1 MTEGDAGE
9 DSTPTSAATS
19 DVALP
24 VAKEPVYGGVLRYG
38 IEADSL
44 NPWTPQNTVPAVS
57 GHMVLR
63 SVFDPLALPNN
74 DLEVKGNLLSRIEHN
89 ADYTRWTLTVRPN
102 IVFHDG
108 TPLDGAA
115 VADNLERHR
124 RSFIS
129 GNILAEVVDVEFD
142 DMSVTVT
149 TARPWVAFPTVLTG
163 QVGYMASPTWLAAVD
178 DDPTLATA
186 PVGTGPFMFESY
198 MPGISFSAVRNPS
211 YWRAGLPYL
220 DRIEFVVLRNVQ
232 ERAERLE
239 SGDIDVFH
247 TANGDEIA
255 KWRGRLAD
263 YTLVE
268 SAEFGETQYVLL
280 NSGNPASPL
289 SDITVRT
296 AMAMAL
302 DYELIETARSGGLFL
317 DANGPFPPG
326 TPGYLID
333 TGYPAHDP
341 DAAKA
346 LVDAWESDNGDL
358 AITFKTTTDEF
369 NLLTAEML
377 ESMWEAV
384 GIDVTIEQIDQSRY
398 IGAALVGDFEAYF
411 WRQHSGFDPDEQLVW
426 WSSRTVADYGSVG
439 LNFARIADPEIDA
452 NLDIIRTSSDESERT
467 AAAEAINER
476 FAKQVYHL
484 WLGWAIWGIVAQSDV
499 QDLITGFALPNGEP
513 VLPTGVGIGG
523 THQLAQIWL
532 DR

>member
-1 MTEGDAGE
+1 TEGDAGE